1 MSNRNQ
7 PVFIIGAERSG
18 TTLLRLMLSSSREL
32 CIPPESIFLTE
43 LYPKYKDGLTTF
55 EQVPLFLDDLFS
67 VFFFDQ
73 WELDREVIKHK
84 ILELGDLSYANIIE
98 AVYHSYASLRDPEA
112 VRWGDKNPIHTLRTD
127 IILILFPNA
136 QFVHIIRD
144 GRDAVTSQKETQWG
158 KQRSY
163 EKATALW
170 TRYVDAGN
178 IFANQN
184 PSQCIEIKYERL
196 VLHPELVLQQIC
208 EFTGITYTE
217 RMLEFYKRNQA
228 ENMVPIEQQ
237 SYHSLTLEG
246 VNSTRI
252 ERWRGTLEREDL
264 EVIETIAGE
273 TLVRNGYLLETK

>member
-1 MSNRNQ
+1 MSNVNQ

-18 TTLLRLMLSSSREL
+18 TTLLRLMLSSSKEL

-55 EQVPLFLDDLFS
+55 EQIPLFLDDLFS

-73 WELDREVIKHK
+73 WELDIEVVRYK
-84 ILELGDLSYANIIE
+84 ILQLEDLSYANIIE
-98 AVYHSYASLRDPEA
+98 AVYRSYASLRDPEA

-127 IILILFPNA
+127 IILTLFPYA

-144 GRDAVTSQKETQWG
+144 GRDAVISQKETQWG
-158 KQRSY
+158 KLRSY
-163 EKATALW
+163 EKATELW
-170 TRYVDAGN
+170 ARYVDAGN
-178 IFANQN
+178 MFAIQN
-184 PSQCIEIKYERL
+184 PSQCIQIKYERL
-196 VLHPELVLQQIC
+196 VSEPELVLQQIC
-208 EFTGITYTE
+208 EFTGIAYTE
-217 RMLEFYKRNQA
+217 RMLEFHKRNQA

-246 VNSTRI
+246 VNSSRI
-252 ERWRGTLEREDL
+252 ERWRGKLEEGDI
-264 EVIETIAGE
+264 EIIETIAGD